1 MAQGHKLYF
10 KKIELKNIKQKAPI
24 IKSAYLKVLACA
36 ETLILKQVFIDEE
49 VQFALPSLAQNLV
62 IQDSQPGIE
71 KLFEFTALL
80 SLDYRGIL

>member
-1 MAQGHKLYF
+1 LIINKTFSSAVAELLNSIHSKTIAQGHKLYF

-49 VQFALPSLAQNLV
+49 VQFALPS
-62 IQDSQPGIE
+62 
-71 KLFEFTALL
+71 
-80 SLDYRGIL
+80 

>member
-1 MAQGHKLYF
+1 M
-10 KKIELKNIKQKAPI
+10 
-24 IKSAYLKVLACA
+24 LACA